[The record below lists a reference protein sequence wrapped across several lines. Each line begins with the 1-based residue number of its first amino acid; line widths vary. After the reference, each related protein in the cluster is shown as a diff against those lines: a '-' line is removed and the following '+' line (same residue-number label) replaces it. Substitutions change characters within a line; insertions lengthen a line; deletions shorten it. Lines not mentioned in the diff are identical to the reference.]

1 VTTTSRAEL
10 LRGFG
15 CILVGLAGIAARP
28 STASANVGPAVRKLR
43 IGNGGAPFAGDDR
56 LLATVTPGRRE
67 GRAIVRFALEEAAQ
81 VRLSVVETAREG
93 DRTVWSRVSSLG
105 PGEHALAWRP
115 KASAKPRTYLVRI
128 VVTTSDGRRTV
139 VGRRY
144 PGDGCITGPV
154 VRILGI
160 DAATRRASYR
170 PGDTAAVRVE
180 AAARKLTLQICRC
193 GLEEAATRRND
204 ELSGRAVGDPI
215 ELDWRSRSHAPA
227 VVHVRIG
234 AWPSGLYYAKLTAAD
249 GRVGF
254 APFVVRPARLGES
267 RVAVVLP
274 TNTWQA
280 YNFFDA
286 DRDGIGDTWYASW
299 RRRVV
304 ELGRPF
310 LNRGVPPRFKAQ
322 ERAFLHWVAQTNRSV
337 DVLADDDLE
346 RVRSG
351 DALRRAYD
359 LVVFPGHSEYVTR
372 HAYDVVE
379 RYRNLGGNLLFL
391 SANNF
396 FWRVDKRGRSMRRVR
411 LWRELGRP
419 EARLVGVQYLAND
432 RGGRQAPFVVRNA
445 AAVPWLWSG
454 TSLGDGDSFGQQVGG
469 FGTEIDARTRRSPRK
484 TRVVARIPHA
494 FGRGLTAEMVYY
506 ETRSG
511 ARVFAAGALD
521 FGGSVH
527 FQPMRRML
535 ENIWERLAPEDAD
548 GRGAVTRDVEVPL

>member
-1 VTTTSRAEL
+1 MTATSRAEL
-10 LRGFG
+10 LRRFG
-15 CILVGLAGIAARP
+15 CLLVGITAFTARP
-28 STASANVGPAVRKLR
+28 ALASTKAGPAVRNLR
-43 IGNGGAPFAGDDR
+43 IGNGGAPFAGDRR
-56 LLATVTPGRRE
+56 LLATVSPGRRE
-67 GRAIVRFALEEAAQ
+67 GGAIVRFALEEAAR
-81 VRLSVVETAREG
+81 VRLSIIETGRLR
-93 DRTVWSRVSSLG
+93 DRTVWSHVSSLG
-105 PGEHALAWRP
+105 PGEHRLDWRP

-128 VVTTSDGRRTV
+128 VVTASDGRRTV

-144 PGDGCITGPV
+144 PGDGAFVGPV

-160 DAATRRASYR
+160 DAAARRASYR
-170 PGDTAAVRVE
+170 PGDMASVRVE
-180 AAARKLTLQICRC
+180 AKAKRLTLEICRC
-193 GLEEAATRRND
+193 GLEEASTRRND
-204 ELSGRAVGDPI
+204 ELSGKAVADPI
-215 ELDWRSRSHAPA
+215 ELDWRGRSQAPGI
-227 VVHVRIG
+227 VHFRIG
-234 AWPSGLYYAKLTAAD
+234 AWPSGLYFAKLTSAD

-254 APFVVRPARLGES
+254 APFVVRPRRLGES

-286 DRDGIGDTWYASW
+286 DGDGIGDTWYAAWGRS
-299 RRRVV
+299 VV
-304 ELGRPF
+304 KLGRPY
-310 LNRGVPPRFKAQ
+310 LNRGVPPRFKAH
-322 ERAFLHWVAQTNRSV
+322 ERAFLHWVAQTDRSV

-346 RVRSG
+346 RFPGG
-351 DALRRAYD
+351 DALRTAYD
-359 LVVFPGHSEYVTR
+359 LVVFPGHSEYVTK

-396 FWRVDKRGRSMRRVR
+396 FWRVDKRGRSMRRIR

-432 RGGRQAPFVVRNA
+432 RGSRQAPFVVRNA
-445 AAVPWLWSG
+445 ASAPWLWKG
-454 TSLGDGDSFGQQVGG
+454 TGLGDGDSFGQQVGG

-484 TRVVARIPHA
+484 TRVVARIPHV

-521 FGGSVH
+521 FGGSVQ
-527 FQPMRRML
+527 FQPMRRIL
-535 ENIWERLAPEDAD
+535 ENIWNHLASEDH
-548 GRGAVTRDVEVPL
+548 RV